1 MAAPSRYSKYP
12 KKATV
17 RKKVGAKTPLNRVKA
32 KNVKPRDQNSIKS
45 RKILVT
51 GASGYVGGRLVR
63 ALVGEKLSVRVF
75 VRDAKKIRDLPWV
88 NDVEI
93 VQGNASNPDDL
104 KKALSGVHTA
114 FYLLHSINSGTN
126 FNEVEEAMAATFSK
140 AATDAKVKQIVYLGG
155 IANDKKMSKHLSSR
169 AKTGEVL
176 ASGLVPVM
184 ELRAGIIIGSGSAS
198 FEMLRHLTHRLPIMT
213 TPKWVSNLTHPI
225 AIRDVLW
232 YLSNAAKLKRPIAGI
247 FDIGGAEVLSY
258 AEMMQ
263 KFAKLSG
270 LRKRIIIKVPVLS
283 PGLSSL
289 WIGLVTPVPTSLAR
303 PLVGSLI
310 NEVVAD
316 PNKSIDAIIPNPP
329 TGLIDLNTAIE
340 LALTRIS
347 ENQVETRWS
356 DATAPTAPW
365 QKAQSDPS
373 WAGESMY
380 YDQRSART
388 DAPIEKVWES
398 IEEIG
403 GEKGW
408 YGADFLWYLRGI
420 FDRFFGG
427 VGLRR
432 GRRDPKTLRV
442 GESLDFWRVEVID
455 RSGDE
460 RRLRLYAEMILPGK
474 AWLEFRVSKI
484 SDGTSSKEG
493 IIYQTEV
500 IQEASFAPRGLGG
513 QIYWHLVLPFHA
525 FIFPTMLRN
534 MIRSSK
540 RKVLFG

>member
-1 MAAPSRYSKYP
+1 M
-12 KKATV
+12 T
-17 RKKVGAKTPLNRVKA
+17 
-32 KNVKPRDQNSIKS
+32 KS
-45 RKILVT
+45 RRVLVT

-63 ALVGEKLSVRVF
+63 ALLTEGFIVRVM
-75 VRDAKKIRDLPWV
+75 VRDTRKIQDLAWS
-88 NDVEI
+88 DQVEI
-93 VQGNASNPDDL
+93 FQGNAMNRDQVRL
-104 KKALSGVHTA
+104 ALEGVHTA
-114 FYLLHSINSGTN
+114 FYLLHSIG
-126 FNEVEEAMAATFSK
+126 VGPDYDAIEEEMAGTFSL
-140 AATDAKVKQIVYLGG
+140 AAADAKIAQIVYLGG

-169 AKTGEVL
+169 AHTGEVL
-176 ASGLVPVM
+176 ASGPVPVM

-232 YLSNAAKLKRPIAGI
+232 YLTNAAKMKKPVSGI

-270 LRKRIIIKVPVLS
+270 LRKRIIIRVPVLS
-283 PGLSSL
+283 PRLSSL

-316 PNKSIDAIIPNPP
+316 PKKSIDAIIPKPP
-329 TGLIDLNTAIE
+329 QGLIDLSTAIE
-340 LALTRIS
+340 LALTRTND
-347 ENQVETRWS
+347 NQVETRWS

-365 QKAQSDPS
+365 QKAQGDPS
-373 WAGESMY
+373 WAGESML
-380 YDQRSART
+380 YDRRQTLA
-388 DAPIEKVWES
+388 DAPLEKIWES

-403 GEKGW
+403 GERGW
-408 YGADFLWYLRGI
+408 YGADFLWYLRGLL
-420 FDRFFGG
+420 DRLVGG

-442 GESLDFWRVEVID
+442 GESLDFWRVEVVEKT
-455 RSGDE
+455 GDE
-460 RRLRLYAEMILPGK
+460 RRLRLYAEMVLPGK
-474 AWLEFRVSKI
+474 AWLEFRIKRVGDK
-484 SDGTSSKEG
+484 
-493 IIYQTEV
+493 TEI

-513 QIYWHLVLPFHA
+513 QLYWYVILPFHA
-525 FIFPTMLRN
+525 FVFPTMLRN
-534 MIRSSK
+534 IVRSGR

>member
-1 MAAPSRYSKYP
+1 VSLRA
-12 KKATV
+12 
-17 RKKVGAKTPLNRVKA
+17 
-32 KNVKPRDQNSIKS
+32 D

-63 ALVGEKLSVRVF
+63 ALLQQDLSVRVF
-75 VRDAKKIRDLPWV
+75 VRDARKIRDLPWA
-88 NDVEI
+88 DQVE
-93 VQGNASNPDDL
+93 VSQGNAFNFSDL
-104 KKALSGVHTA
+104 VKALSGVHTA

-126 FNEVEEAMAATFSK
+126 FNEVEEEMAKTFAR
-140 AATDAKVKQIVYLGG
+140 AAQEAGIKQIVYLGG

-169 AKTGEVL
+169 AKTGEML
-176 ASGLVPVM
+176 ASGEVPVM
-184 ELRAGIIIGSGSAS
+184 EIRAGIIIGSGSAS

-232 YLSNAAKLKRPIAGI
+232 YLTHAAQLKKPVSGV
-247 FDIGGAEVLSY
+247 FDIGGSEVLSY

-263 KFAKLSG
+263 KFADLSG
-270 LRKRIIIKVPVLS
+270 LRKRIIIRVPVLS

-289 WIGLVTPVPTSLAR
+289 WIGLVTPVPTALAR

-316 PNKSIDAIIPNPP
+316 PEKSIHGVIPPP
-329 TGLIDLNTAIE
+329 PEGLVDVSTAIE

-347 ENQVETRWS
+347 ANEVETRWS

-365 QKAQSDPS
+365 QKAQGDPD

-380 YDQRSART
+380 YDRRKQIT

-403 GEKGW
+403 GERGW
-408 YGADFLWYLRGI
+408 YGADFLWYLRGLL
-420 FDRFFGG
+420 DRLVGG

-442 GESLDFWRVEVID
+442 GESLDFWRVELIE
-455 RSGDE
+455 RTGDE

-474 AWLEFRVSKI
+474 AWLEFRVKVV
-484 SDGTSSKEG
+484 SKEPL
-493 IIYQTEV
+493 QVEV
-500 IQEASFAPRGLGG
+500 VQEASFAPRGLGG
-513 QIYWHLVLPFHA
+513 QLYWYIILPFHA
-525 FIFPTMLRN
+525 FVFPTMLRN
-534 MIRSSK
+534 IIRTSK
-540 RKVLFG
+540 RKTLFGS